1 MKGAGCLKK
10 RALLSVSDKRGIL
23 DFARFLI
30 SLDFEILSTGG
41 TYALL
46 QENGIAVTQVSKVTD
61 FPEMLDGRVKT
72 LHPAIH
78 GGLLAK
84 RDSLDHVAQ
93 IQKAGILPIDIVV
106 VNLYPFANTIK
117 QAGVTEEMAIEQ
129 IDIGG
134 PAMLRSS
141 AKNHASVTVVVDPD
155 DYQMV
160 QKALET
166 GDTTLTMRRDLA
178 AKVFRHTAAYDS
190 LIAQYFTKELFP
202 QQFTVT
208 YEKKQDLRYGEN
220 PQQQAALYEM
230 PIHTGGILSA
240 TQLQGKELSYNNIAD
255 ADTALFMVSEFQ
267 APTAVAIKH
276 ANPCGVG
283 CGESIL
289 EAYENAYLA
298 DPVSIFGGI
307 VAVNREV
314 DETLAQKLME
324 TFLEIIIAPHFTQT
338 ALEVLAQKPNLRLL
352 QIEMP
357 NKVAGLQLSTVGGG
371 LLVQEQ
377 DRAVL
382 EEDKLTIPTQ
392 KKPTSG
398 EMQAAK
404 FAWTVVKYVK
414 SNAIVLANETRTL
427 GIGPGQTNR
436 VGAADIAIR
445 QAGNLAK
452 GAVLASDAFFPMAD
466 TVELAAK
473 AGVSVI
479 IQPGGSIKDA
489 EVIEACDK
497 HGIAMIMT
505 GTRHFRH

>member
-1 MKGAGCLKK
+1 MKK
-10 RALLSVSDKRGIL
+10 RALLSVSDKRGIV
-23 DFARFLI
+23 DFAKFLH
-30 SLDFEILSTGG
+30 SLDFELLSTGG

-46 QENGIAVTQVSKVTD
+46 QENGIAVTQVSKVTN

-72 LHPAIH
+72 LHPTIH

-84 RDSLDHVAQ
+84 RNTPDHMAQ
-93 IQKAGILPIDIVV
+93 IQAAGILPIDVVV
-106 VNLYPFANTIK
+106 VNLYPFAQTMK
-117 QAGVTEEMAIEQ
+117 QADVTEEMAIEQ

-141 AKNHASVTVVVDPD
+141 AKNHASVTVIVDPD
-155 DYQMV
+155 DYNMV

-166 GDTTLTMRRDLA
+166 GETTLAMRRDLA

-190 LIAQYFTKELFP
+190 LIAQYFTKQLFP
-202 QQFTVT
+202 EQFTVT

-230 PIHTGGILSA
+230 PLHSGGILSA
-240 TQLQGKELSYNNIAD
+240 TQVQGKELSYNNIAD
-255 ADTALFMVSEFQ
+255 ADTALAMVSEFK

-283 CGESIL
+283 CGDNIL
-289 EAYENAYLA
+289 EAYEQAYLA

-314 DETLAQKLME
+314 DGALAQKLSE
-324 TFLEIIIAPHFTQT
+324 TFLEIIIAPAFSKA
-338 ALEVLAQKPNLRLL
+338 ALECLAKKPNLRLL
-352 QIEMP
+352 AIQMP
-357 NKVAGLQLSTVGGG
+357 NKAAGLQLSTVGGG

-377 DRAVL
+377 DHAVL
-382 EEDKLTIPTQ
+382 EDDKLTIPTK
-392 KKPTSG
+392 KKPTSE

-404 FAWTVVKYVK
+404 FAWIVVKYVK
-414 SNAIVLANETRTL
+414 SNAIVLASETRTL

-436 VGAADIAIR
+436 VGAAGIAIG
-445 QAGNLAK
+445 QAGELAK

-466 TVELAAK
+466 TIELAAK

-479 IQPGGSIKDA
+479 IQPGGSIKDE
-489 EVIEACDK
+489 EVIAACDK
-497 HGIAMIMT
+497 YGIAMIVT